1 MKNLKQ
7 YYKELGKLV
16 YAVAIADGIIQPEEL
31 ENLHTTVMKELV
43 YNEPSSDSSGM
54 NQAFYI
60 DFEFEKSMDERLDI
74 DEAVKAF
81 NQFINNNAEPND
93 EALIKRSLKL
103 LKNVSN
109 AYTDKKE
116 KLIID
121 RVERELAE
129 ATRNL
134 VA

>member
-31 ENLHTTVMKELV
+31 EKLNTTVMKQLV
-43 YNEPSSDSSGM
+43 MNEPSSDSSGM
-54 NQAFYI
+54 NQAFYV
-60 DFEFEKSMDERLDI
+60 DFEFEKSIDEKVDI
-74 DEAVKAF
+74 DVAVKTF
-81 NQFINNNAEPND
+81 NQFIKNNQEAGD
-93 EALIKRSLKL
+93 DALIKRSLKL

-116 KLIID
+116 KQIIA
-121 RVERELAE
+121 RVEKELSE
-129 ATRNL
+129 ATNT
-134 VA
+134 VVH

>member
-43 YNEPSSDSSGM
+43 SKEPSSDSSGM

-60 DFEFEKSMDERLDI
+60 DFEFEKSMDERLDM
-74 DEAVKAF
+74 DETVKVF
-81 NQFINNNAEPND
+81 NHFINNNVEPND
-93 EALIKRSLKL
+93 EELIKRSLQL
-103 LKNVSN
+103 LKNVSD
-109 AYTDKKE
+109 ACTDKKE
-116 KLIID
+116 KLIIT